1 MIQSK
6 INADILAESNHSQS
20 SFSTSSYSAAPT
32 LPERPDEIPNVRFEY
47 HLEIACSDESRR
59 AMIRY
64 GFALKGQE
72 VELTTSPQNQYS
84 TEYGTR
90 YTYYTAY
97 NDPKRIMAFNDL
109 SPLGISVPHPIQVKP
124 IGSGFVREAF
134 IPVQPAIQ
142 VGDHLGLPTEGYI
155 YHFHQ
160 ARLVQEYHLMPGG
173 SGSFYATLSRHEK
186 LNQARGCPCAHDA
199 LLVFWKI
206 GCRDVHNQHLLY
218 LKKPITRAQLDA
230 LNETW
235 LDKHAV
241 RLDLQALLDITR
253 EPVVLRS
260 LEQPTRNEQKNADD
274 TLHTVQR
281 IPGTNLRESWLE
293 IAVRYGLSA
302 KALLD
307 LNPQYHADPMAL
319 KIGDVLTIE
328 SQKRDSHQEN
338 LIGQPPKVPQTY
350 NHPLNS
356 YYAHQDTYL
365 AGTTIKAMNSRD
377 LVRKD
382 IPVVRLNRLV

>member
-6 INADILAESNHSQS
+6 INADILAESNHLQS
-20 SFSTSSYSAAPT
+20 SFSTSSHSAAPT
-32 LPERPDEIPNVRFEY
+32 LPERPDQIPNVRFEY

-59 AMIRY
+59 SMLRY

-72 VELTTSPQNQYS
+72 TELTTSPQNQYT

-109 SPLGISVPHPIQVKP
+109 SPLGVSVPHPIQVKP

-134 IPVQPAIQ
+134 IPVQPAVQ

-241 RLDLQALLDITR
+241 RLDLQALLEITR
-253 EPVVLRS
+253 EPVVLRPS
-260 LEQPTRNEQKNADD
+260 EKMLAEQTEAPAEV
-274 TLHTVQR
+274 LHTVQR
-281 IPGTNLRESWLE
+281 IPGTNRRESWLE
-293 IAVRYGLSA
+293 IAMSYGLSA
-302 KALLD
+302 KELLD
-307 LNPQYHADPMAL
+307 LNPQYHIDPMTL
-319 KIGDVLTIE
+319 KIGDILNIK
-328 SQKRDSHQEN
+328 SQITHSRQKASV
-338 LIGQPPKVPQTY
+338 GVPPRAPQTY

-356 YYAHQDTYL
+356 YYTHRDTFL
-365 AGTTIKAMNSRD
+365 AGTTMKAINSRS

-382 IPVVRLNRLV
+382 IPVVRLNSRG